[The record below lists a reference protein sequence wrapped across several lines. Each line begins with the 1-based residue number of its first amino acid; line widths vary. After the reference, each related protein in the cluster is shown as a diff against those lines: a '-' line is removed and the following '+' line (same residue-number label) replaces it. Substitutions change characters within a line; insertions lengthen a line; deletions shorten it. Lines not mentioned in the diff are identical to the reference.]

1 MARLALLAIL
11 FLTNNLNK
19 IMMMFNKRIS
29 FLNGKFI
36 DHQKAWFTINIQLHN
51 GLEPGGKDDARR
63 GQVKGGGLRDG
74 NDQEGQ

>member
-36 DHQKAWFTINIQLHN
+36 DHQKAFVHI
-51 GLEPGGKDDARR
+51 EDR
-63 GQVKGGGLRDG
+63 GFQFGDG
-74 NDQEGQ
+74 FMR